1 LQAGYISSVFSEP
14 VVDHEGQPDWI
25 LYYEPGPKARAEYT
39 VFTNRQ
45 RSAEDMQMELFS
57 GASAESKEEADA
69 PGHPL
74 FDELVHRGINPSQA
88 RKALREA
95 GNSPRILDQLEWGDY
110 LLGRMPAGRF
120 YNPPGFYVYLIRENI
135 LPPASFQTTR
145 SRAAGDAVRDREEAA
160 AQETLRREMA
170 YEAFVR
176 RRMEQHAERSE
187 NRAEY
192 QRLVEGKRKELL
204 KHYRSLELCDA
215 ESLAQLTRSAAL
227 AELARRVPVP
237 SFTEFCQSVPAG

>member
-1 LQAGYISSVFSEP
+1 
-14 VVDHEGQPDWI
+14 
-25 LYYEPGPKARAEYT
+25 
-39 VFTNRQ
+39 
-45 RSAEDMQMELFS
+45 MELFS
-57 GASAESKEEADA
+57 GGGAESKEEAAA
-69 PGHPL
+69 PGDLL
-74 FDELVHRGINPSQA
+74 FEELVQRGISAAQA
-88 RKALREA
+88 RKTLREA

-145 SRAAGDAVRDREEAA
+145 SRAIGDEVRGREQAA

-170 YEAFVR
+170 YETFVQ
-176 RRMEQHAERSE
+176 RRMQEHAERPE
-187 NRAEY
+187 NRSEY
-192 QRLVEGKRKELL
+192 QRLVESKRKELL

-215 ESLAQLTRSAAL
+215 QSLGELAQSAAL

-237 SFTEFCQSVPAG
+237 SFAEFCQSVPTD